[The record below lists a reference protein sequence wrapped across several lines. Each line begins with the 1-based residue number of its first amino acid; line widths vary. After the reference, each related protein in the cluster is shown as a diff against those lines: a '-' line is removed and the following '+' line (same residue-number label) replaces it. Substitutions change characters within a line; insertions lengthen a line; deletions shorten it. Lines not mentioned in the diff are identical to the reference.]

1 LKPKPI
7 IQIEKIDFGEYEQEV
22 KRIWDGE
29 PPTSYI
35 ENLGKQGVRRYYN
48 AGTMK
53 SRYYRI
59 QKLVGY
65 SSNLA
70 GHCSKCNKLN
80 SHIMKEQVDGA
91 IIITRYC
98 TDHLPEEHKEQMP
111 T

>member
-1 LKPKPI
+1 MDRPKPT
-7 IQIEKIDFGEYEQEV
+7 IQKIDFGEHEQEV
-22 KRIWDGE
+22 KRIFNGE
-29 PPTSYI
+29 LPTSHI
-35 ENLGKQGVRRYYN
+35 ESLGKQGVRRYYN

-53 SRYYRI
+53 SRYCRI

-70 GHCSKCNKLN
+70 GHCSKCNNLN